1 MSAAEPKFPP
11 PDPAAFALELT
22 ELTSK
27 AQAKFAEMMKT
38 PTARAAFGLEPPP
51 NPDPL
56 NMQSAMQSAVQ
67 QLSMD
72 PAKLIQANLK
82 LWQQHMLL
90 WQQMSASMVGTSMG
104 AEATSPVAEPDRGD
118 RRFKHPDWNEN
129 HGHCPKL

>member
-1 MSAAEPKFPP
+1 MFV
-11 PDPAAFALELT
+11 EL
-22 ELTSK
+22 
-27 AQAKFAEMMKT
+27 MKT
-38 PTARAAFGLEPPP
+38 PTTRASFGLEAPA

-104 AEATSPVAEPDRGD
+104 AARGGTGAGRSPFQTPGLE
-118 RRFKHPDWNEN
+118 
-129 HGHCPKL
+129 